1 MRALFCTDG
10 SKISF
15 NALKNFSHYTKATV
29 DTICVIDWSF
39 LPDETVIEAA
49 GFVNNCRNIADS
61 ILDYSAKIIEECG
74 MTAGEKIKLC
84 GAVVESILEQLS
96 NNSYDIVIM
105 GSHGKKGLQ
114 RWLGSVSREILEA
127 ADIPVY
133 ISKNLN
139 KAKNILFTADD
150 TEIFEKTFNKA
161 CELIQY
167 DNKDIYICA
176 VTETPDLLFLDGTI
190 DSNWMMAIQT
200 QQQIYSEKSLNAAKT
215 LITNKN
221 LPVKESKVLS
231 GIPAQS
237 ILDYAF
243 EKEIDLI
250 IMGARSKTKME
261 RFLLDSV
268 SKRVTVNTKS
278 DVLIIPSLQ

>member
-1 MRALFCTDG
+1 M
-10 SKISF
+10 
-15 NALKNFSHYTKATV
+15 
-29 DTICVIDWSF
+29 
-39 LPDETVIEAA
+39 
-49 GFVNNCRNIADS
+49 
-61 ILDYSAKIIEECG
+61 
-74 MTAGEKIKLC
+74 
-84 GAVVESILEQLS
+84 
-96 NNSYDIVIM
+96 
-105 GSHGKKGLQ
+105 
-114 RWLGSVSREILEA
+114 
-127 ADIPVY
+127 
-133 ISKNLN
+133 
-139 KAKNILFTADD
+139 
-150 TEIFEKTFNKA
+150 
-161 CELIQY
+161 
-167 DNKDIYICA
+167 
-176 VTETPDLLFLDGTI
+176 LFLDGTI